1 MFRYYLYPP
10 AFSKACI
17 QEIENNLKELNNV
30 LTVHCDQ
37 YDIFHYDLSL
47 FEVETNEKDK
57 LADVLWGKLPDI
69 QFSRIVLPQIL
80 IKLKVLQRNYADLED
95 FNGEFNNTLNAL
107 WGVNFCLDHL
117 CHIFNVNKYNEFRSE
132 SLKKILC
139 KENFKK
145 FQPLICSHLSFT
157 DDVFNSIAIG
167 SDKVFNQILD
177 RMIEFDKYVKIWCK
191 LKIPFNVK
199 DLNLKTSLTASD
211 ESDSVKN
218 DEKKKRERYFILPNI
233 GGQYCYLHI
242 KTGDFRF
249 HFYPDNNTRKVYVA
263 YIGPHLTL

>member
-10 AFSKACI
+10 AFSNACI
-17 QEIENNLKELNNV
+17 QKIENNLKELNNV
-30 LTVHCDQ
+30 LTVHSDQ

-80 IKLKVLQRNYADLED
+80 TKLKVLQRNYTDIAD
-95 FNGEFNNTLNAL
+95 FNSEYQDTLNAL
-107 WGVNFCLDHL
+107 WGASFCIDHL
-117 CHIFNVNKYNEFRSE
+117 CHIHNVNKYKEFRSE
-132 SLKKILC
+132 SIKKILR
-139 KENFKK
+139 KDNFKNL
-145 FQPLICSHLSFT
+145 QNVICPSLYFT
-157 DDVFNSIAIG
+157 DEVFNSIAIG

-177 RMIEFDKYVKIWCK
+177 RMIEFDKYVKMWCK
-191 LKIPFNVK
+191 LKTPFNIR
-199 DLNLKTSLTASD
+199 DLNMNTSLRASD

-218 DEKKKRERYFILPNI
+218 DEKKKRERYFTLPCI

-249 HFYPDNNTRKVYVA
+249 HFYPDNNTRKVYIA